1 MSQANVAAERVVLAG
16 IFHYGAEAYF
26 DVCDMV
32 SEDTFTVDSNQVIYK
47 CIKHIYESDQQAKLD
62 IPTVYAA
69 ANTLGLDFFFN
80 KPTEVKYLQGIATYP
95 VQLSNCRKQAQIIRK
110 LEIVRLL
117 GKQLLNANDS
127 LKELTGEETLSHIL
141 GIPESAVFDFGKLLN
156 HDDSYSH
163 LGAGLEET
171 VIHAMDNPVD
181 QVGIS
186 SGYERY
192 DKSLGGGFEP
202 GLHVVAARP
211 KAGKSTHA
219 RSVGWNICH
228 SNIPT
233 LYLDTEMIKYDQQAR
248 IIAMITGYPYKDI
261 KTGKVGFNLEQRN
274 NVINAAKRIKE
285 RPFFYK
291 NIGSMPAFEEQVA
304 MIRRWL
310 QKEVGLNPDG
320 TAKPAFI
327 IYDYL
332 KLLDSSQLKTAAEF
346 QAIGFMATTLT
357 NIATRYNIP
366 ILAYVQLNKDG
377 IDKEGSG
384 VVAQSDRIE
393 WFCSSLFIFKK
404 KSAEEIAQDGAIS

>member
-1 MSQANVAAERVVLAG
+1 
-16 IFHYGAEAYF
+16 
-26 DVCDMV
+26 
-32 SEDTFTVDSNQVIYK
+32 
-47 CIKHIYESDQQAKLD
+47 
-62 IPTVYAA
+62 
-69 ANTLGLDFFFN
+69 
-80 KPTEVKYLQGIATYP
+80 
-95 VQLSNCRKQAQIIRK
+95 
-110 LEIVRLL
+110 
-117 GKQLLNANDS
+117 
-127 LKELTGEETLSHIL
+127 
-141 GIPESAVFDFGKLLN
+141 
-156 HDDSYSH
+156 
-163 LGAGLEET
+163 
-171 VIHAMDNPVD
+171 
-181 QVGIS
+181 
-186 SGYERY
+186 
-192 DKSLGGGFEP
+192 
-202 GLHVVAARP
+202 
-211 KAGKSTHA
+211 
-219 RSVGWNICH
+219 
-228 SNIPT
+228 
-233 LYLDTEMIKYDQQAR
+233 MIKYDQQAR

-404 KSAEEIAQDGAIS
+404 KSAEEIAQDGANHGNRKLLKVVSRFSGDEENGDYINYQLDGYNSRIIEKSLHSDIIKDQNESHVTDSGFKNEDLDNNNEIPFE